1 MKRINC
7 ILKKYY
13 SSVELKNIYISLSKD
28 AKDITTEFEHLYKN
42 LKIND
47 TDDMFNK
54 LRIYLSKI
62 TQEYSISSELE
73 ESSEDSDIQDYN
85 KKNSNEIDELS
96 KEFDEH
102 LEKLLKLYLD
112 ESSFIGKKK
121 LDIFLKEKR
130 CKIFL
135 LINVFFKKI
144 SELEIEQKKIQYT
157 YFINIIE
164 HYFSE
169 VETYLK
175 NSKYNLEDPTPEY
188 LDRNEKKIIKYKEE
202 EQREEVN
209 KSLVEEVE
217 KYLKKKKTNNFTT
230 SSDED
235 EDEDENTNTER
246 PI

>member
-112 ESSFIGKKK
+112 ESSFIGKKN
-121 LDIFLKEKR
+121 
-130 CKIFL
+130 
-135 LINVFFKKI
+135 LI
-144 SELEIEQKKIQYT
+144 
-157 YFINIIE
+157 YF
-164 HYFSE
+164 
-169 VETYLK
+169 
-175 NSKYNLEDPTPEY
+175 
-188 LDRNEKKIIKYKEE
+188 
-202 EQREEVN
+202 
-209 KSLVEEVE
+209 
-217 KYLKKKKTNNFTT
+217 
-230 SSDED
+230 
-235 EDEDENTNTER
+235 
-246 PI
+246 